1 MRWFN
6 EQRHQIDLL
15 DWPSKGCDLNPIES
29 VWGYLVNSWEP
40 EEERTRQ
47 QLLQHTL
54 REWDILRG
62 KPHIIEKLVMSMP
75 SRLEE
80 VIEKGGGWTHY

>member
-1 MRWFN
+1 M
-6 EQRHQIDLL
+6 
-15 DWPSKGCDLNPIES
+15 DWPSKGCYLNQIES
-29 VWGYLVNSWEP
+29 VWGYLVNSWEQ

-54 REWDILRG
+54 RVWDILRE

-75 SRLEE
+75 SRLQE
-80 VIEKGGGWTHY
+80 VIEKGGGWTHYKA